1 MRRLLGDGQVRLV
14 IEGGTDADPQRAEN
28 GITLRDQIAVVV
40 IAQARHECAC
50 RASLSDLLQLIRR
63 VIHIGQHGSA
73 RIRLR
78 QPVPQRIVRLAF
90 CGTPADQHLR
100 QPVQIISQENRRHF
114 RAGCR
119 VATRRWVANL

>member
-1 MRRLLGDGQVRLV
+1 M
-14 IEGGTDADPQRAEN
+14 DADLQRAEN

-78 QPVPQRIVRLAF
+78 QPVPQRIVRVTF
-90 CGTPADQHLR
+90 CGAPPTRTCVKRFRLSLR
-100 QPVQIISQENRRHF
+100 RIDDTF
-114 RAGCR
+114 ALDAGWQR
-119 VATRRWVANL
+119 EDG